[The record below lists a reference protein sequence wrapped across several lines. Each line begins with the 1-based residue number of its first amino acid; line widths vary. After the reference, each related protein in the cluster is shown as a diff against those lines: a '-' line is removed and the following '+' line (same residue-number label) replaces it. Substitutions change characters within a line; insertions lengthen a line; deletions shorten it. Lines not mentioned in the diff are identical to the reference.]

1 MGSALLAARVSRP
14 ALDYIP
20 LTATAGKRRTTAE
33 LRDLAL
39 ERMRALGYPY
49 VGSEFT
55 PAGSGCRFDVI
66 GVARQT
72 RQVRIYEVKSSR
84 ADWLADAKWERYL
97 PYCTHFSFVAP
108 AGAIARWELDRDIG
122 LIEYGHPAL
131 ERMLANRRY
140 GWTVQRSDALR
151 ASRPSRRLR
160 DAVGDEEW
168 LALVETIAFA
178 RMPQQAPEI
187 PFIDGAGI

>member
-1 MGSALLAARVSRP
+1 MPEV
-14 ALDYIP
+14 LDYIP
-20 LTATAGKRRTTAE
+20 LSATAGKRRTTAE
-33 LRDLAL
+33 LRELATD
-39 ERMRALGYPY
+39 RMRSLGYPY

-66 GVARQT
+66 GLGRYT

-84 ADWLADAKWERYL
+84 ADWLADSKWERYL
-97 PYCTHFSFVAP
+97 PYCTHFAFVAP

-131 ERMLANRRY
+131 ERMLANRRF
-140 GWTVQRSDALR
+140 GFTLQRADALR
-151 ASRPSRRLR
+151 SSRPSRRLR
-160 DAVGDEEW
+160 AAVGDEEW

-178 RMPQQAPEI
+178 RVPRHAPTFE
-187 PFIDGAGI
+187 FDDGAGI